1 MPSRSQPMK
10 RTTSFAI
17 LIALSLGVGQA
28 AQVFTPGILKYDY
41 FPGQTRQTVEAGT
54 AGSPAINPAG
64 IIGSDTSG
72 DITIF
77 QAGVGF
83 ADNYA
88 NRISGL
94 FVPPT
99 TGDYVFFV
107 AGDDDSDLFLSTDD
121 TPANKRL
128 IAQEASWSN
137 DRNWIT
143 AGFGD
148 ATLKRSDQW
157 SPDAGATVPFA
168 AGIHLVK

>member
-1 MPSRSQPMK
+1 MLTWIWKTVKEFHSK
-10 RTTSFAI
+10 RYCSINCNRMLSKPFDSMRRTPLLAIFAALCVSF
-17 LIALSLGVGQA
+17 GQA
-28 AQVFTPGILKYDY
+28 AQVFTPGVLKYEY
-41 FPGQTRQTVEAGT
+41 FPGQARPAVEAGT

-64 IIGSDTSG
+64 TVGSDTSG
-72 DITIF
+72 NVPIF
-77 QAGVGF
+77 QSGVNF

-88 NRISGL
+88 NRFSGL

-99 TGDYVFFV
+99 TGDYVFFI

-148 ATLKRSDQW
+148 A
-157 SPDAGATVPFA
+157 
-168 AGIHLVK
+168 